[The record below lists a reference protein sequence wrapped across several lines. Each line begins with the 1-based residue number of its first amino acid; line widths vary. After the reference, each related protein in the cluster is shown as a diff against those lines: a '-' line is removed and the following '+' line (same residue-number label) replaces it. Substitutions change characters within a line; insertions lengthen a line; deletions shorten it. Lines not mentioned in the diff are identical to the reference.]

1 MLGRLHQVREQLDA
15 ARSEEHGAKKLLA
28 AGERVLTKVVQEKKK
43 LQDSNSK
50 LGEELKDVRA
60 QLADSVKENKKLRG
74 GIFSTWPLLSYNS
87 LEVTVADIAV
97 IAGVLTNRPEEEVSG
112 SSSDLL
118 QGLSQLHEQARQAM
132 RSVAKALWPSDSPP
146 GSMEKLVELFKGAR
160 RRIRLWKISAC
171 REGAR
176 EAWAMVKTRYTK
188 LDPNHMARVGPVGP
202 NGEEIPVS
210 IVYDQ
215 VEVAAK
221 YSQQDC
227 KLDCLLEGVE
237 EEVFESK

>member
-1 MLGRLHQVREQLDA
+1 M
-15 ARSEEHGAKKLLA
+15 
-28 AGERVLTKVVQEKKK
+28 
-43 LQDSNSK
+43 
-50 LGEELKDVRA
+50 
-60 QLADSVKENKKLRG
+60 
-74 GIFSTWPLLSYNS
+74 
-87 LEVTVADIAV
+87 
-97 IAGVLTNRPEEEVSG
+97 IAGMLTGRPEEEVSG

-132 RSVAKALWPSDSPP
+132 RSVAKALWPSASPP
-146 GSMEKLVELFKGAR
+146 GSMEELVELFKGAW

-188 LDPNHMARVGPVGP
+188 LGS

-210 IVYDQ
+210 LVYDQ
-215 VEVAAK
+215 VEVAAR

-227 KLDCLLEGVE
+227 KLDRLLDGIE